1 LWQKDPGFE
10 PARPVMPANVRAHER
25 AVDGPF
31 VTDTITARCTDLFN
45 VSYEVLLLVLER
57 YFAHTTES
65 DAQLGTLVDVGLGL
79 MFDVIKPLG
88 QLVTRLPVGAEYPG
102 RTAGPSFELFYE
114 SDCVLPHQQAAW
126 YLLEERLLDAAAFA
140 ERISNNASQLSEPLA
155 PIATSLTRFA
165 NSLATNAL
173 VANA

>member
-1 LWQKDPGFE
+1 
-10 PARPVMPANVRAHER
+10 M
-25 AVDGPF
+25 
-31 VTDTITARCTDLFN
+31 
-45 VSYEVLLLVLER
+45 
-57 YFAHTTES
+57 
-65 DAQLGTLVDVGLGL
+65 
-79 MFDVIKPLG
+79 
-88 QLVTRLPVGAEYPG
+88 EYPG